1 MSINFELYKV
11 FYYVAKHLSFSEA
24 SNQLYISQSAVS
36 QAIKSLEENLG
47 CKLFMRHTKQ
57 VKLTQEGEILF
68 KHVEQAFNFLKAGER
83 SISEVHSLQR
93 GEVKIGASDTICK
106 YFLLPS
112 FKKFNE
118 LYPNITIR
126 VTNRTSPA
134 CLELLQKGLVDV
146 SIINLPEKE
155 TYRNIS
161 FTKIKA
167 IHDVFIAGKKFEH
180 LKHKTLSLK
189 DLEKYPLLML
199 EKHSVTRT
207 FFDNFLRKNNVFI
220 TPEIELGSV
229 DLLIEMAKI
238 GLGIAFVSKE
248 YIVRELQKEEVFI
261 LNLKEEVPERYL
273 GIAAN
278 ASIPLPAA
286 AQKFAELLEHK

>member
-1 MSINFELYKV
+1 
-11 FYYVAKHLSFSEA
+11 
-24 SNQLYISQSAVS
+24 
-36 QAIKSLEENLG
+36 
-47 CKLFMRHTKQ
+47 
-57 VKLTQEGEILF
+57 
-68 KHVEQAFNFLKAGER
+68 VEQAFNFLKAGER